1 MSARDLMRSM
11 LEDLMGAE
19 ALGDGTGITSLDDD
33 RLCHHYLV
41 DLCPYELFAN
51 TKADMGSCGKQHND
65 NMKREYEKQ
74 LAEGKQFPWEREL
87 LDLYYQIIR
96 EVDLKVKRAND
107 RLERDNKFD
116 AAMKVKAAK
125 VEEISEVMGKKLA
138 EAEALGEKGKVEES
152 LKLMAEVEAL
162 KGQRAE
168 AEAEFKEL
176 LPPGSQQQQKLRV
189 CEACGSFLSIFDNDR
204 RLADHFG
211 GKMHAGYQ
219 TIRDH
224 IKVLEEKLGTS
235 GPPPRSSRDDR
246 RDSGPPRDDRG
257 YRDDRRYDDRR
268 RDRYDDR
275 RGGGY
280 GGYGRGG
287 YDDRR
292 DRRDRDR
299 DYYRRD
305 RYDDRRR
312 Y

>member
-1 MSARDLMRSM
+1 MSASDYMRSM

-19 ALGDGTGITSLDDD
+19 ALGDGEGIRSLDDE
-33 RLCHHYLV
+33 R
-41 DLCPYELFAN
+41 LCPYYLADVCPYSLFSN
-51 TKADMGSCGKQHND
+51 TKADMGTCGKVHND

-74 LAEGKQFPWEREL
+74 VAEGKQFPYERDL
-87 LDLYYQIIR
+87 LEVFYRLIR
-96 EVDLKVKRAND
+96 EVDMKVRRANE

-116 AAMKVKAAK
+116 SAMKVKAAR
-125 VEEISEVMGKKLA
+125 VEEISEIMGKKLA
-138 EAEALGEKGKVEES
+138 EAEALGEQGKVEES

-219 TIRDH
+219 SVRDK
-224 IKVLEEKLGTS
+224 IKVLEAKLGTS
-235 GPPPRSSRDDR
+235 GPPARRESEDRRRDDRPRSRDRDDR
-246 RDSGPPRDDRG
+246 RYDR
-257 YRDDRRYDDRR
+257 RDDRRYDDRR

-275 RGGGY
+275 RG
-280 GGYGRGG
+280 

-292 DRRDRDR
+292 DRSRDRDR
-299 DYYRRD
+299 DYGGRRS
-305 RYDDRRR
+305 DDRRR